1 MTAVVGIL
9 NKQAVA
15 IAADSAVTI
24 SGVNGRKIF
33 NHANKI
39 FRLSKKG
46 PVGVML
52 YNSAD
57 FMGTSWDIIFK
68 LFRDQYSDNELPTLR
83 AYQEAFMGFLR
94 TQAFFNDPGQQSRA
108 LYLYAATLFEAISW
122 ESLKDN
128 KDIYRLLIH
137 QKDIS
142 GIGPLICAKIDEL
155 EADLRENPVK
165 PFDDFHDFSTH
176 NLLEAGQSAI
186 EEAIRDKFTNFGL
199 TLEPAYEA
207 KLLTIITEYLRSQAL
222 HHFLQFY
229 SGIVFVGFGGEEVFP
244 SLIPVHISVPLQHRI
259 RAFTDYENSA
269 FISHDNPTAI
279 RPFAQ
284 TDVIDTVLTGAA
296 PSMSEL
302 YIQHF
307 DKYLKKYNQ
316 LIVSEFGD
324 RQPDLEDWLNQASSE
339 HMIQS
344 HAQQMSE
351 YQQQYFIRPLIGAVA
366 TLSKEDLAEMAE
378 SLIYWTYLKRR
389 ITFAEESVGGPVDV
403 AIISKCDGFIW
414 KKRKHYF
421 KPELNPHFMAHYL
434 H

>member
-24 SGVNGRKIF
+24 SGVNGRKIL

-39 FRLSKKG
+39 FRLSAQG
-46 PVGVML
+46 PVGVMI

-68 LFRDQYSDNELPTLR
+68 LFRDEYGKAELPTLK
-83 AYQEAFMGFLR
+83 AYQETFMGFLR
-94 TQAFFNDPGQQSRA
+94 TQAFFNDPGQQARA
-108 LYLYAATLFEAISW
+108 LYFYATTLFETISW

-128 KDIYRLLIH
+128 KDIYHLLIH

-142 GIGPLICAKIDEL
+142 GIGPLIRAKIDQL
-155 EADLRENPVK
+155 EDDLRRNPVS
-165 PFDDFHDFSTH
+165 PLDDFQDFSTD
-176 NLLEAGQSAI
+176 NLLEAGKTVI
-186 EEAIRDKFTNFGL
+186 EEAIRDRFTNFGL
-199 TLEPAYEA
+199 TLGPEHQA
-207 KLLTIITEYLRSQAL
+207 KLLTIITEYVRSREL
-222 HHFLQFY
+222 HHFLEFY
-229 SGIVFVGFGGEEVFP
+229 SGIVFVGFGAEELFP
-244 SLIPVHISVPLQHRI
+244 SLIPVNISFPLQNRL
-259 RAFTDYENSA
+259 RAFTDQDKSA

-296 PSMSEL
+296 PSMSAL
-302 YIQHF
+302 YIRHF

-324 RQPDLEDWLNQASSE
+324 KQPDLEDWLNQASGE
-339 HMIQS
+339 HVIKS
-344 HAQQMSE
+344 HAREMSE
-351 YQQQYFIRPLIGAVA
+351 YQQQYFINPLIGAVA
-366 TLSKEDLAEMAE
+366 SLSKEDLAEMAE
-378 SLIYWTYLKRR
+378 SLIYLTYLKRR
-389 ITFAEESVGGPVDV
+389 FTFAEESVGGPVDV
-403 AIISKCDGFIW
+403 VIISKCDGFIW